1 MSIISR
7 AVFREVATSA
17 LLGTV
22 LFTFILFLRS
32 LSKLAEQLVR
42 GAASPETVA
51 YLSGLVFVPTL
62 TFAVPVGV
70 LVGILI
76 GLSRQSSDNEITAL
90 RASGVPARRL
100 MWPVMGFAF
109 LGFLLAGAASLWLT
123 PWSIRETGR
132 IVNELAAV
140 QLTAEIQE
148 RVFDEQFPN
157 MILYVGGVD
166 PGPVVRWRNV
176 FMADTTPSEQRP
188 GSIRQQAVGPR
199 VTFAEEAIAVADPK
213 SHRIQLSLR
222 NARSHEL
229 GKDPTDDMNSAFPS
243 GDQALEAKKPTER
256 TVRPY
261 PEMDSL
267 PLARLAY
274 AKGPRNLD
282 ALIELHQRLALPLAC
297 FLLAMVGLPLGI
309 SQRKAGKSVSFVL
322 TVLLAFIYYMG
333 FISLVGLARQGTL
346 PVEFAV
352 WLPNLLFG
360 LAGLILILRLE
371 RPGDFDLIGL
381 ISGRTR
387 EFFTSLAQRFES
399 TAERGLPRTSGRRWA
414 VLPQLIDT
422 YVLNT
427 FLFYFAL
434 LLLACVLLTEVF
446 TFFELL
452 GDIVKNHIA
461 MTRVVTYLYFLIPK
475 FVYDFTPVSVLV
487 AVLVTFGVLSK
498 NNEVTAFKACGVS
511 LYRLVAPVIAASGV
525 LSGALFAFDY
535 YYVPDANRKQDAI
548 RNEIKGNAPQ
558 SFLRP
563 DRKYIYGQGSRI
575 YYYRYFD
582 PADSVMLDVNVY
594 EIEPKRFH
602 LQHVITA
609 ERARWEP
616 SIKTWVFQNGYR
628 RTFDGVRVKKFDD
641 FRGEVASYV
650 HLNEPPTYFLK
661 EVKLSSQMNFHE
673 LQKYM
678 GELQQSGFDTTR
690 LQVQYHSKFSVPLFA
705 LIMAL
710 IAAPFG
716 FLAGNRGAMTGIGV
730 SLGIGIAYLTL
741 NKLFEQVGNLNQLPA
756 QIAAWS
762 PDVIF
767 SLVGLYLIARMRT

>member
-32 LSKLAEQLVR
+32 LGKLAEQLVR
-42 GAASPETVA
+42 GSATPDTVA
-51 YLSGLVFVPTL
+51 YLSGLVFIPTL

-76 GLSRQSSDNEITAL
+76 GLSRQASDNEITAL

-100 MWPVMGFAF
+100 LWPVMTFAF
-109 LGFLLAGAASLWLT
+109 AGFLVAGAASLWLT

-132 IVNELAAV
+132 ILNELAAV

-157 MILYVGGVD
+157 LILYVGGVD

-176 FMADTTPSEQRP
+176 FMADTTPPEQRS
-188 GSIRQQAVGPR
+188 GNIREHTLGPR
-199 VTFAEEAIAVADPK
+199 VTFAEQAIAVADPK
-213 SHRIQLSLR
+213 SNRIQLSLR

-243 GDQALEAKKPTER
+243 GDQSLEAKKPPER
-256 TVRPY
+256 VIRPY

-274 AKGPRNLD
+274 QKGPLNTD
-282 ALIELHQRLALPLAC
+282 ARIELHQRLALPLAC

-322 TVLLAFIYYMG
+322 TVLLAFFYYMG
-333 FISLVGLARQGTL
+333 FISLVSLARQGTL
-346 PVEFAV
+346 PVELAV
-352 WLPNLLFG
+352 WLPNALFG
-360 LAGLILILRLE
+360 LAGVVLLVRLE

-381 ISGRTR
+381 VSGRLR
-387 EFFTSLAQRFES
+387 EVFTSVAQRFES
-399 TAERGLPRTSGRRWA
+399 RSERGGRRW
-414 VLPQLIDT
+414 VILPQIIDT
-422 YVLNT
+422 YVLST
-427 FLFYFAL
+427 FLFYFGL
-434 LLLACVLLTEVF
+434 LLLTCILLTEVF

-452 GDIVKNHIA
+452 GDIVKNHISMA
-461 MTRVVTYLYFLIPK
+461 RVLTYLYFLIPK
-475 FVYDFTPVSVLV
+475 FIYDFTPVSVLV
-487 AVLVTFGVLSK
+487 AVLVTFGILSK

-511 LYRLVAPVIAASGV
+511 VFRLVAPVLVASAV

-548 RNEIKGNAPQ
+548 RNEIKGNAAQ

-563 DRKYIYGQGSRI
+563 DRKYIFGQGSRI
-575 YYYRYFD
+575 YYYRYFE

-594 EIEPKRFH
+594 EIDPRRFQ

-628 RTFDGVRVKKFDD
+628 RTFDGVRVKTFDD
-641 FRGEVASYV
+641 FRGEVASFA
-650 HLNEPPTYFLK
+650 HLNEPPSYFLK

-673 LQKYM
+673 LKKYM

-705 LIMAL
+705 FIMAL

-730 SLGIGIAYLTL
+730 SLGIGIAYLTV

-762 PDVIF
+762 PDVVF
-767 SLVGLYLIARMRT
+767 SLAGLYLIARMRT

>member
-1 MSIISR
+1 LSIISR

-32 LSKLAEQLVR
+32 LGKLAEQLVR
-42 GAASPETVA
+42 GSAAPETVA
-51 YLSGLVFVPTL
+51 YLSGLVFIPTL

-76 GLSRQSSDNEITAL
+76 GLSRQASDNEITAL

-100 MWPVMGFAF
+100 LWPVMTFAF
-109 LGFLLAGAASLWLT
+109 AGFLVAGAATVWLT

-132 IVNELAAV
+132 IINELAAD

-176 FMADTTPSEQRP
+176 FMADTTPSEQRT
-188 GSIRQQAVGPR
+188 GGISEKAQGPR

-213 SHRIQLSLR
+213 SNRIQLSLR
-222 NARSHEL
+222 NAQSHEL
-229 GKDPTDDMNSAFPS
+229 GKDPTDDINSAFPS
-243 GDQALEAKKPTER
+243 GDQALEAKKPVER
-256 TVRPY
+256 VVRPY

-267 PLARLAY
+267 PLFRMAY
-274 AKGPRNLD
+274 AAGPRNID

-322 TVLLAFIYYMG
+322 TVLLAFLYYMS

-346 PVEFAV
+346 GVEVAV
-352 WLPNLLFG
+352 WLPNVLFG
-360 LAGLILILRLE
+360 LTGLILLVRLE

-381 ISGRTR
+381 ISGRLR
-387 EFFTSLAQRFES
+387 EMFASLAARFERR
-399 TAERGLPRTSGRRWA
+399 AERGGRRWA
-414 VLPQLIDT
+414 ILPQIIDT

-427 FLFYFAL
+427 FFFYFGL
-434 LLLACVLLTEVF
+434 LLLTCVLLTEVF

-452 GDIVKNHIA
+452 GDIVKNNIT
-461 MTRVVTYLYFLIPK
+461 MTRVLTYLYFLIPK
-475 FVYDFTPVSVLV
+475 FIYDFTPVSVLV

-511 LYRLVAPVIAASGV
+511 LFRLVAPVLAASAV

-575 YYYRYFD
+575 YYYRYFE

-594 EIEPKRFH
+594 EIDPKHFR

-641 FRGEVASYV
+641 FGFRGEAASFA
-650 HLNEPPTYFLK
+650 HLNEPPSYFLK

-673 LQKYM
+673 LRKYM

-730 SLGIGIAYLTL
+730 SLGIGIAYLTV
-741 NKLFEQVGNLNQLPA
+741 NKLFEQIGNLNQLPA

-762 PDVIF
+762 PDVVF
-767 SLVGLYLIARMRT
+767 SLAGLYLIARMKT

>member
-32 LSKLAEQLVR
+32 LGKLAEQLVR
-42 GAASPETVA
+42 GSATPETVA
-51 YLSGLVFVPTL
+51 YLSGLVFIPTL

-76 GLSRQSSDNEITAL
+76 GLSRQASDNEITAL

-100 MWPVMGFAF
+100 LWPVMTFAL
-109 LGFLLAGAASLWLT
+109 LGFLVSGAASLWLT

-132 IVNELAAV
+132 IINELAAV

-176 FMADTTPSEQRP
+176 FMADTTPSEQRS
-188 GSIRQQAVGPR
+188 GSIREQAQGPR

-213 SHRIQLSLR
+213 SNRIQLSLR

-229 GKDPTDDMNSAFPS
+229 GKDPTDDINSAFPS
-243 GDQALEAKKPTER
+243 GDQSLEAKKPVER
-256 TVRPY
+256 VARPY
-261 PEMDSL
+261 PETDSL

-274 AKGPRNLD
+274 AKGAPNAEAR
-282 ALIELHQRLALPLAC
+282 IELHQRLALPLAC

-322 TVLLAFIYYMG
+322 TVLLAFFYYMS
-333 FISLVGLARQGTL
+333 FISLVGLARQGTM
-346 PVEFAV
+346 PVELAV
-352 WLPNLLFG
+352 WLPNLVFG
-360 LAGLILILRLE
+360 LAGIILLVRLE

-381 ISGRTR
+381 ISGRLR
-387 EFFTSLAQRFES
+387 EVFASLARRFES
-399 TAERGLPRTSGRRWA
+399 RAGRGGRRWA
-414 VLPQLIDT
+414 ILPQIIDT
-422 YVLNT
+422 YVLST
-427 FLFYFAL
+427 FLFYFGL
-434 LLLACVLLTEVF
+434 LLLTCVLLTEVF

-461 MTRVVTYLYFLIPK
+461 MTRVLTYLYFLIPK
-475 FVYDFTPVSVLV
+475 FIYDFTPVSVLV

-511 LYRLVAPVIAASGV
+511 LFRLVAPVLAASGV

-575 YYYRYFD
+575 YYYRYFE
-582 PADSVMLDVNVY
+582 PAESVMLDVNVY
-594 EIEPKRFH
+594 EIDPQHFR
-602 LQHVITA
+602 LLHVITA

-616 SIKTWVFQNGYR
+616 SIKSWVFQNGYR

-641 FRGEVASYV
+641 FRGEVASFA
-650 HLNEPPTYFLK
+650 HLNEPPSYFLK

-673 LQKYM
+673 LKKYM

-690 LQVQYHSKFSVPLFA
+690 LQVQYYSKFSVPLFA

-762 PDVIF
+762 PDVVF
-767 SLVGLYLIARMRT
+767 SLAGLYLIARMRT

>member
-1 MSIISR
+1 MSILSR

-32 LSKLAEQLVR
+32 LGRLAEQLVR
-42 GAASPETVA
+42 GSASPETVA
-51 YLSGLVFVPTL
+51 YLSGLVFIPTL

-76 GLSRQSSDNEITAL
+76 GLSRQASDNEVTAL

-100 MWPVMGFAF
+100 LWPVMTFAS
-109 LGFLLAGAASLWLT
+109 LGFLVAGAASLWLT

-176 FMADTTPSEQRP
+176 FMADTTPSEQRA
-188 GSIRQQAVGPR
+188 GSIREQQVQGPR

-213 SHRIQLSLR
+213 SNRIQLSLR

-229 GKDPTDDMNSAFPS
+229 GKDPTDDINSAFPS
-243 GDQALEAKKPTER
+243 GDQALDAKKPVER
-256 TVRPY
+256 VVRPY
-261 PEMDSL
+261 PEMDTM
-267 PLARLAY
+267 PLSRLAY
-274 AKGPRNLD
+274 AKGPLNTD
-282 ALIELHQRLALPLAC
+282 AKIELHQRIALPLAC

-322 TVLLAFIYYMG
+322 TVLLAFLYYMG
-333 FISLVGLARQGTL
+333 FISLVGLARQGSL
-346 PVEFAV
+346 PVEVAV
-352 WLPNLLFG
+352 WLPNVLFG
-360 LAGLILILRLE
+360 LAGLVLLVRLE
-371 RPGDFDLIGL
+371 RPGDFDLVGL
-381 ISGRTR
+381 VSGRLR
-387 EFFTSLAQRFES
+387 EVFASLAQRFERGS
-399 TAERGLPRTSGRRWA
+399 ERGGRRWA
-414 VLPQLIDT
+414 VLPQIIDT

-427 FLFYFAL
+427 FLFYFVL
-434 LLLACVLLTEVF
+434 LLLTCVLLTEVF

-452 GDIVKNHIA
+452 GEIVKNNIA
-461 MTRVVTYLYFLIPK
+461 MTRVLTYLYFLIPK
-475 FVYDFTPVSVLV
+475 FIYDFTPVSVLV

-511 LYRLVAPVIAASGV
+511 LFRLVTPVLVASAV

-575 YYYRYFD
+575 YYYRYFE
-582 PADSVMLDVNVY
+582 PADNVMLDVNVY
-594 EIEPKRFH
+594 EIDPQRFH

-628 RTFDGVRVKKFDD
+628 RTFDGVRVKQFYD
-641 FRGEVASYV
+641 FRGEAASFA
-650 HLNEPPTYFLK
+650 HLNEPPSYFLK

-673 LQKYM
+673 LKKYM

-730 SLGIGIAYLTL
+730 SLGIGIAYLTV
-741 NKLFEQVGNLNQLPA
+741 NKLFEQIGNLNQLPA
-756 QIAAWS
+756 QVAAWS
-762 PDVIF
+762 PDVVF
-767 SLVGLYLIARMRT
+767 SLAGLYLIARMRT

>member
-1 MSIISR
+1 MSIIIR

-32 LSKLAEQLVR
+32 LGKLAEQLVR
-42 GAASPETVA
+42 GSATPETVA
-51 YLSGLVFVPTL
+51 YLSGLVFIPTL

-76 GLSRQSSDNEITAL
+76 GLSRQASDNEITAL

-100 MWPVMGFAF
+100 LWPVMTFAL
-109 LGFLLAGAASLWLT
+109 LGFLVAGAASLWLT

-132 IVNELAAV
+132 IINELAAV

-176 FMADTTPSEQRP
+176 FMADTTPSEQRS
-188 GSIRQQAVGPR
+188 GSIREQAQGPR

-213 SHRIQLSLR
+213 SNRIQLSLR

-229 GKDPTDDMNSAFPS
+229 GKDPTDDINSAFPS
-243 GDQALEAKKPTER
+243 GDQSLEAKKPVER
-256 TVRPY
+256 VARPY

-274 AKGPRNLD
+274 AKGAPNAEAR
-282 ALIELHQRLALPLAC
+282 IELHQRLALPLAC

-322 TVLLAFIYYMG
+322 TVLLAFFYYMS
-333 FISLVGLARQGTL
+333 FISLVGLARQGTM
-346 PVEFAV
+346 PVELAV
-352 WLPNLLFG
+352 WLPNLVFG
-360 LAGLILILRLE
+360 LAGIILLVRLE

-381 ISGRTR
+381 ISGRLR
-387 EFFTSLAQRFES
+387 EVFASLAQRFES
-399 TAERGLPRTSGRRWA
+399 RAERGGRRWA
-414 VLPQLIDT
+414 ILPQIIDT
-422 YVLNT
+422 YVLST
-427 FLFYFAL
+427 FLFYFGL
-434 LLLACVLLTEVF
+434 LLLTCVLLTEVF

-461 MTRVVTYLYFLIPK
+461 MTRVLTYLYFLIPK
-475 FVYDFTPVSVLV
+475 FIYDFTPVSVLV

-511 LYRLVAPVIAASGV
+511 LFRLVAPVLAASGV

-575 YYYRYFD
+575 YYYRYFE
-582 PADSVMLDVNVY
+582 PAESVMLDVNVY
-594 EIEPKRFH
+594 EIDPQHFR
-602 LQHVITA
+602 LLHVITA

-616 SIKTWVFQNGYR
+616 SIKSWVFQNGYR

-641 FRGEVASYV
+641 FRGEVASFA
-650 HLNEPPTYFLK
+650 HLNEPPSYFLK

-673 LQKYM
+673 LKKYM

-690 LQVQYHSKFSVPLFA
+690 LQVQYYSKFSVPLFA

-762 PDVIF
+762 PDVVF
-767 SLVGLYLIARMRT
+767 SLAGLYLIARMRT

>member
-1 MSIISR
+1 MSILSR

-22 LFTFILFLRS
+22 LFTFILLLRS
-32 LSKLAEQLVR
+32 LGKLAEQLVR
-42 GAASPETVA
+42 GSASPETVA
-51 YLSGLVFVPTL
+51 YLSGLVFIPTL

-76 GLSRQSSDNEITAL
+76 GLSRQASDNEITAM
-90 RASGVPARRL
+90 RASGVSARRL
-100 MWPVMGFAF
+100 LWPVMTFA
-109 LGFLLAGAASLWLT
+109 LMGFLIAGGASLWLT

-132 IVNELAAV
+132 IINELAAV

-176 FMADTTPSEQRP
+176 FMADTTPADQRS
-188 GSIRQQAVGPR
+188 GSIREQTQGPR

-213 SHRIQLSLR
+213 SNRIQLSMR

-229 GKDPTDDMNSAFPS
+229 GKDPTDDINSAFPS
-243 GDQALEAKKPTER
+243 GDQALEAKKPVER
-256 TVRPY
+256 VVRPY

-274 AKGPRNLD
+274 GTGPRNTD
-282 ALIELHQRLALPLAC
+282 ALIELHQRLAMPLAC

-322 TVLLAFIYYMG
+322 TVLLAFLYYMS

-346 PVEFAV
+346 PVELAV

-360 LAGLILILRLE
+360 FAGLVLLVRLE

-381 ISGRTR
+381 ISGRLR
-387 EFFTSLAQRFES
+387 EVFASLAARFES
-399 TAERGLPRTSGRRWA
+399 RSERGGRRWA
-414 VLPQLIDT
+414 ILPQIIDT

-427 FLFYFAL
+427 FLFYFGL
-434 LLLACVLLTEVF
+434 LLLTCVLLTEVF

-452 GDIVKNHIA
+452 GDIVKNQIA
-461 MTRVVTYLYFLIPK
+461 MARVLTYLYFLIPK

-487 AVLVTFGVLSK
+487 AVLVTFGILSK

-511 LYRLVAPVIAASGV
+511 LFRLVTPVLFASAL

-575 YYYRYFD
+575 YYYRYFE
-582 PADSVMLDVNVY
+582 PAENVMLDVNVY
-594 EIEPKRFH
+594 EIDPKRFH

-616 SIKTWVFQNGYR
+616 SIRTWVFQNGYR
-628 RTFDGVRVKKFDD
+628 RTFEGVRVKKFDD
-641 FRGEVASYV
+641 FRGKAASFP
-650 HLNEPPTYFLK
+650 HLSEPPSYFLK

-673 LQKYM
+673 LKKYM

-710 IAAPFG
+710 MAAPFG

-730 SLGIGIAYLTL
+730 SLGIGIAYLTV

-756 QIAAWS
+756 QVAAWS
-762 PDVIF
+762 PDVVF

>member
-1 MSIISR
+1 MS
-7 AVFREVATSA
+7 
-17 LLGTV
+17 
-22 LFTFILFLRS
+22 
-32 LSKLAEQLVR
+32 
-42 GAASPETVA
+42 
-51 YLSGLVFVPTL
+51 
-62 TFAVPVGV
+62 
-70 LVGILI
+70 
-76 GLSRQSSDNEITAL
+76 
-90 RASGVPARRL
+90 
-100 MWPVMGFAF
+100 
-109 LGFLLAGAASLWLT
+109 
-123 PWSIRETGR
+123 
-132 IVNELAAV
+132 
-140 QLTAEIQE
+140 
-148 RVFDEQFPN
+148 
-157 MILYVGGVD
+157 D

-176 FMADTTPSEQRP
+176 FMADTTPADQRAGGINEQ
-188 GSIRQQAVGPR
+188 SQGPR

-213 SHRIQLSLR
+213 GNRIQLSLR

-229 GKDPTDDMNSAFPS
+229 GKDPTDDINSAFPS
-243 GDQALEAKKPTER
+243 GDQALEAKKPAER
-256 TVRPY
+256 VVRPY

-274 AKGPRNLD
+274 QPGPRNTD

-322 TVLLAFIYYMG
+322 TVLLAFLYYMS

-346 PVEFAV
+346 PVEVAV
-352 WLPNLLFG
+352 WLPNVLFG
-360 LAGLILILRLE
+360 LTGLILLVRLE
-371 RPGDFDLIGL
+371 RPGDFDLVGL
-381 ISGRTR
+381 VSARLR
-387 EFFTSLAQRFES
+387 EAFTSLANRFENRV
-399 TAERGLPRTSGRRWA
+399 ERRAGRRWA
-414 VLPQLIDT
+414 VLPQIIDT

-434 LLLACVLLTEVF
+434 LLLTCVLLTEVF

-452 GDIVKNHIA
+452 GDIVKNHIPMA
-461 MTRVVTYLYFLIPK
+461 RVLTYLYFLIPK

-487 AVLVTFGVLSK
+487 SVLVTFGVLSK

-511 LYRLVAPVIAASGV
+511 LFRLVTPVLVASMF

-548 RNEIKGNAPQ
+548 RNEIKGHAPQ

-575 YYYRYFD
+575 YYYRYFE
-582 PADSVMLDVNVY
+582 PADAVMLDVNVY
-594 EIEPKRFH
+594 EIDPKHFR
-602 LQHVITA
+602 LEHVITA

-616 SIKTWVFQNGYR
+616 SLKTWVFQNGYR
-628 RTFDGVRVKKFDD
+628 RTFDGVRVRKFDD
-641 FRGEVASYV
+641 FRGQVASFP
-650 HLNEPPTYFLK
+650 HLTEPPSYFLK

-673 LQKYM
+673 LKKYM

-710 IAAPFG
+710 LAAPFG

-730 SLGIGIAYLTL
+730 SLGIGIAYLTV

-756 QIAAWS
+756 QVAAWS
-762 PDVIF
+762 PDVVF
-767 SLVGLYLIARMRT
+767 SLAGLYLLARMRT